1 MFADDTNLFYEYN
14 DLKTLFSLVNQEL
27 QKINEWFKANK
38 LSLNVEKIKYSLF
51 HKPSRRDDLPL
62 LLPKLL
68 IKKHIVERVE
78 KIILSIFKTKSPKAL
93 VCYIEPNYF

>member
-1 MFADDTNLFYEYN
+1 MLANDTNLFYGHN

-27 QKINEWFKANK
+27 QKINKWFEANK
-38 LSLNVEKIKYSLF
+38 LSLNVEKTKYFLF

-68 IKKHIVERVE
+68 IKKQ
-78 KIILSIFKTKSPKAL
+78 KWKG
-93 VCYIEPNYF
+93 